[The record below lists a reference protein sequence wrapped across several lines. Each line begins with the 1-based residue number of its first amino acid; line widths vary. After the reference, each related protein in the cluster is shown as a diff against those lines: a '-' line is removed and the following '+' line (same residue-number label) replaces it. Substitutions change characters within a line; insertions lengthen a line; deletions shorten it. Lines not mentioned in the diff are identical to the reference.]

1 MARRLTYLASFLGRP
16 RPPLFKA
23 RTAAVTLDQRSTLF
37 LHGRRLIADS
47 AVVRNRDR
55 GGRGASPDDTPKMQ
69 AAMGAGI
76 RRRRPVMLVC
86 IVASFLA
93 FYLYYSRSVDR
104 DAARVAWQ
112 PAPGPDDKPPQQE
125 AESVKRPP
133 ESNNDVPA
141 QKPLVPMSYGTAARP
156 PFKDLKNIL
165 ADLPSD
171 LVPQPGT
178 VDGAGSGRPKRLV
191 IVGDVHGM
199 KASLERLLE
208 KVGFKREGGDHL
220 IIVGDLINKGP
231 DSAGV
236 VELAM
241 SLGASAVR
249 GNNEDRVILAHQA
262 MKTRLVPG
270 TDGNDGPAAFGISPD
285 SVLLGEGGAAA
296 AKASAEKPPSASR
309 SAPAAG
315 SDIEAD
321 MLEQNPFSHGD
332 QGDRGTVASLTPAQ
346 LAWLADLPVILRIG
360 TIRESPF
367 TNLVVVHAG
376 MVPGIAPEKQDPWA
390 VMNMRTLKYP
400 GRDARKERVKEE
412 LEEADKKRVAA
423 SSNPLSSSA
432 VSAHQVE
439 AELASRRR
447 KGKERDGHDDVAVPV
462 EGRDG
467 EQWTDAW
474 ARYQRNQVSRDQDR
488 VTVVYGHD
496 ARRGL
501 SVPPVDRT
509 DRLTPGS
516 TFGLDSGCVY
526 GRQLTALVIEA
537 TAKGKIHHE
546 IVHVKCE
553 GGRAGKGRRGRK

>member
-1 MARRLTYLASFLGRP
+1 
-16 RPPLFKA
+16 
-23 RTAAVTLDQRSTLF
+23 
-37 LHGRRLIADS
+37 
-47 AVVRNRDR
+47 
-55 GGRGASPDDTPKMQ
+55 
-69 AAMGAGI
+69 MGAGI
-76 RRRRPVMLVC
+76 RRRRPVMLIC
-86 IVASFLA
+86 ILASFFA

-104 DAARVAWQ
+104 DAARVAWR
-112 PAPGPDDKPPQQE
+112 PAKSPDDQPSQEE
-125 AESVKRPP
+125 AESAERPP
-133 ESNNDVPA
+133 DANNDIPA
-141 QKPLVPMSYGTAARP
+141 QKPLAPMAYGTAARP

-165 ADLPSD
+165 ADLPSN

-178 VDGAGSGRPKRLV
+178 ADGAGPGRPKRLV

-199 KASLERLLE
+199 KAPLERLLE
-208 KVGFKREGGDHL
+208 KVGFKRESGDHL

-249 GNNEDRVILAHQA
+249 GNNEDRVLLAHQA

-270 TDGNDGPAAFGISPD
+270 TDGDDGPAAFGISPD
-285 SVLLGEGGAAA
+285 SVLLGAGSPVA
-296 AKASAEKPPSASR
+296 AKASAKKPPSSSQSSPASSR
-309 SAPAAG
+309 DA
-315 SDIEAD
+315 EAD

-346 LAWLADLPVILRIG
+346 LAWLADLPVILRVG

-400 GRDARKERVKEE
+400 GREARKERVKEE
-412 LEEADKKRVAA
+412 LEGAEKKRVAA

-432 VSAHQVE
+432 VSAQQVE

-474 ARYQRNQVSRDQDR
+474 ARYQRNRVARDEDR
-488 VTVVYGHD
+488 ITVVYGHD
-496 ARRGL
+496 ALRGL
-501 SVPPVDRT
+501 SVPAIDGT

-537 TAKGKIHHE
+537 TTKGKIQHE

-553 GGRAGKGRRGRK
+553 EGRVGKGSTGRR

>member
-1 MARRLTYLASFLGRP
+1 
-16 RPPLFKA
+16 
-23 RTAAVTLDQRSTLF
+23 
-37 LHGRRLIADS
+37 
-47 AVVRNRDR
+47 
-55 GGRGASPDDTPKMQ
+55 MQ

-76 RRRRPVMLVC
+76 RRRRPVMLIC
-86 IVASFLA
+86 ILASFLA
-93 FYLYYSRSVDR
+93 FYLYYSRSADR
-104 DAARVAWQ
+104 DAARVAWR
-112 PAPGPDDKPPQQE
+112 PAHSPDDQPPQKE
-125 AESVKRPP
+125 AEGAERPP
-133 ESNNDVPA
+133 DANNDVPA
-141 QKPLVPMSYGTAARP
+141 QKPLAPMSYGTAARP
-156 PFKDLKNIL
+156 PFKDLKNIV
-165 ADLPSD
+165 ADLPSN

-178 VDGAGSGRPKRLV
+178 ADGAGSGRPKRLV

-199 KASLERLLE
+199 KAPLERLLE

-249 GNNEDRVILAHQA
+249 GNNEDRVLLAHQA

-270 TDGNDGPAAFGISPD
+270 TGGDDGPAAFGISPD
-285 SVLLGEGGAAA
+285 SVLLGAGSPAA
-296 AKASAEKPPSASR
+296 AKASAKKPPSASQ
-309 SAPAAG
+309 SSPASSRDA
-315 SDIEAD
+315 EAD

-346 LAWLADLPVILRIG
+346 LAWLADLPVILRVG

-367 TNLVVVHAG
+367 TNLIVVHAG

-400 GRDARKERVKEE
+400 GREALKERVKEE
-412 LEEADKKRVAA
+412 LEEAEKKRVAV
-423 SSNPLSSSA
+423 SSNLLSSSA
-432 VSAHQVE
+432 VSAQQVE
-439 AELASRRR
+439 AELASRHR

-474 ARYQRNQVSRDQDR
+474 ARYQRDRVARDEDR

-496 ARRGL
+496 ALRGL
-501 SVPPVDRT
+501 SLPATDRT

-537 TAKGKIHHE
+537 TAKGNIQHE

-553 GGRAGKGRRGRK
+553 EGRAGKGRKGRK

>member
-1 MARRLTYLASFLGRP
+1 
-16 RPPLFKA
+16 
-23 RTAAVTLDQRSTLF
+23 
-37 LHGRRLIADS
+37 
-47 AVVRNRDR
+47 
-55 GGRGASPDDTPKMQ
+55 MQ

-76 RRRRPVMLVC
+76 RRRRPVML
-86 IVASFLA
+86 
-93 FYLYYSRSVDR
+93 
-104 DAARVAWQ
+104 
-112 PAPGPDDKPPQQE
+112 
-125 AESVKRPP
+125 
-133 ESNNDVPA
+133 
-141 QKPLVPMSYGTAARP
+141 KPLVPMSYGTAARP

-208 KVGFKREGGDHL
+208 K
-220 IIVGDLINKGP
+220 
-231 DSAGV
+231 
-236 VELAM
+236 LAM